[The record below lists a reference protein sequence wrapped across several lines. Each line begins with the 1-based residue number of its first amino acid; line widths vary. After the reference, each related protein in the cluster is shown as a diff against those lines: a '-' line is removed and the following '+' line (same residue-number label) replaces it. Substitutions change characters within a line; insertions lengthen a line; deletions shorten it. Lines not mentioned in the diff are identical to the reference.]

1 MLESELFALLQQ
13 TADAAFSVTEEGK
26 IVSWNK
32 AAERLLGYPA
42 SDALHK
48 TCYEIL
54 EGMGPLGTS
63 VCHQHSNVSD
73 CVGGNTSEIPNF
85 DMSVKT
91 RAGERLWINM
101 STIVF
106 DNQRTG
112 RRLMIH
118 LAHDVTAQKKNEE
131 MMQKMLDV
139 SKQISSMDE
148 APVRAEPV
156 AQQGGA
162 LQGLAGNDFAL
173 GKNLLEVIST
183 GNCSSRAGCGSH
195 AAESVA
201 WTHNLLQD
209 LYHRVP
215 GDIVM
220 PQVVAELFELVEDHQ
235 VLPGCA

>member
-156 AQQGGA
+156 AQLSEQEKHVLRMFA
-162 LQGLAGNDFAL
+162 DSKDSDEVAHAL
-173 GKNLLEVIST
+173 GISPQT
-183 GNCSSRAGCGSH
+183 LRNHLHHINQKLR
-195 AAESVA
+195 
-201 WTHNLLQD
+201 THNRLEA
-209 LYHRVP
+209 
-215 GDIVM
+215 VM
-220 PQVVAELFELVEDHQ
+220 NAMQRKLI
-235 VLPGCA
+235 